1 MKRIPIRQ
9 EINRPDLSKQ
19 DIFLQVLDEK
29 RAFAQ
34 LSVLLHVSAP
44 HGMELRAANAQIN
57 QSWLAWLTY
66 RDVRQEGVS
75 ATGVLPVKKMILVE
89 SRRVIF
95 RRSFCCSSEQVH
107 KIVLFGASR
116 LYTFTLP
123 VFKMHQNTAICFL
136 FGNSAWPLGLQEHY
150 NVKVCDD

>member
-57 QSWLAWLTY
+57 QS
-66 RDVRQEGVS
+66 
-75 ATGVLPVKKMILVE
+75 
-89 SRRVIF
+89 
-95 RRSFCCSSEQVH
+95 
-107 KIVLFGASR
+107 
-116 LYTFTLP
+116 
-123 VFKMHQNTAICFL
+123 
-136 FGNSAWPLGLQEHY
+136 
-150 NVKVCDD
+150 